1 VGWRG
6 SAGRAPWGVARGGG
20 AETGGLVFLLSST
33 GVRWEGRGLD
43 NRGRMGIDLSRKWS
57 SSAPPRLRVFG
68 FFNQIWQRSD
78 F

>member
-1 VGWRG
+1 MGSSAWGRRGDWWPRLPALLYWSAVGG
-6 SAGRAPWGVARGGG
+6 
-20 AETGGLVFLLSST
+20 
-33 GVRWEGRGLD
+33 EGRGLD